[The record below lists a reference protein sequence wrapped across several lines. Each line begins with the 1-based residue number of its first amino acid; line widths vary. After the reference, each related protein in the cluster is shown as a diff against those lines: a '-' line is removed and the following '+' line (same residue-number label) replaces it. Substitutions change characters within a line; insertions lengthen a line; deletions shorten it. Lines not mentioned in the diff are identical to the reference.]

1 METTRL
7 NRIHPLMAA
16 AAVSVVIV
24 SLTGA
29 AAITGLLPNSNS
41 APDLPSAQ
49 LAAAS
54 PYGVQAPV
62 QQPGMVPVTTAQGQ
76 VVMVP
81 AAAVQGQVAG
91 GQLTAPPLSATPVTP
106 QLASQLAAGAAP
118 QIAMPVAAAQPI
130 AYAQPVAQP
139 APAPERVVV
148 KEVIREKPVVK
159 VVEKTRV
166 VHAKPSEPRYYP
178 QPAPAPAQPN
188 YVGIGTGA
196 VIGGLIGNQIGG
208 GNGKKLATVAGIIGG
223 GMIGN
228 EIANRNR

>member
-41 APDLPSAQ
+41 EPSMPSAQ

-54 PYGVQAPV
+54 PYGVQSPV

-81 AAAVQGQVAG
+81 AAAVQGQVA
-91 GQLTAPPLSATPVTP
+91 AAPLSATPVTP
-106 QLASQLAAGAAP
+106 QLATQLAAGPAP
-118 QIAMPVAAAQPI
+118 QMAMPVAAAQPI
-130 AYAQPVAQP
+130 AYAQPAAQP
-139 APAPERVVV
+139 APAPERVIV

-178 QPAPAPAQPN
+178 QQAPAPAQPN